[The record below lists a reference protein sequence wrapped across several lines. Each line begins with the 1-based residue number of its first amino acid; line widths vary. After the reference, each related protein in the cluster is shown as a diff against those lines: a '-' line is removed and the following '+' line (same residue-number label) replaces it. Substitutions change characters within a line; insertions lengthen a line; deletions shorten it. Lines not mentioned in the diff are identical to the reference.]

1 MVPADDTS
9 VKALTKNPLGE
20 SGHVVAENVERLRV
34 QQNLTFAALAK
45 RLEDIDRPIPTLG
58 LRKIV
63 AKIRRVDADDLV
75 ALSLVFGVSP
85 VTLLMPGMPG
95 AADRSAKVAVTGISH
110 PVYAEEL
117 WHWLKAQPG
126 PPSWASV
133 SGPLFKANALPAWEW
148 EESPKDADYDD

>member
-1 MVPADDTS
+1 MPVDDTS

-20 SGHVVAENVERLRV
+20 SGRVVAENVERLRV

-45 RLEDIDRPIPTLG
+45 RLEEIERPIPTLG

-63 AKIRRVDADDLV
+63 AKTRRVDADDLV

-85 VTLLMPGMPG
+85 ATLLMPGMPG
-95 AADRSAKVAVTGISH
+95 AADRFAKVAVTGVSR
-110 PVYAEEL
+110 PVDAGEL

-126 PPSWASV
+126 PPSWAAV

-148 EESPKDADYDD
+148 EESPKDTDGGD